1 MNHPLLIRKA
11 VAVAARL
18 AGTVTVWVRNGYP
31 PDAPKH
37 GHVALLALC
46 GTDLPA
52 ARIAV
57 IADGLRSRHID
68 VTDTDI
74 GEAIMTALDRLP
86 RPSEIEQVRTALAR

>member
-1 MNHPLLIRKA
+1 MNDPVLIRKA

-18 AGTVTVWVRNGYP
+18 AGALTVWVRNGYP
-31 PDAPKH
+31 ADAPEH

-52 ARIAV
+52 ARVAA
-57 IADGLRSRHID
+57 IADGLLSRHTD